1 MYDDSWYSFVPEVAK
16 KASTAAQGPGHRRKE
31 SLLQQSNAL
40 DEIFEEIED
49 RNTPPEAEV
58 LRRAKSYSD
67 FYHVVRAQLA
77 KDEQHKRRRR
87 KKEKTWDAL
96 DIATDV
102 AESKTGPRPVHR
114 QYEGELLEASQQEYL
129 LYKDQLTLTE
139 RHLDMLIDDTNQAL
153 KLLTTLSE
161 SFQSVEAQTSSFQ
174 SQCEDLLSE
183 QHRLEKLADEV
194 GTDLHFYAYLDNVS
208 RRLNAPGAGRLVDD
222 ESFGEILRNLDSC
235 IGFMSKH
242 TTYRDAESY
251 LARYEALLT
260 KALHLL
266 EVGFTNRL
274 ESISSEIASQ
284 IVGTKSEATRHALAY
299 GRFEEM
305 ILDSYSL
312 IPNIHKVI
320 NSVYDEYGLPI
331 TGVAKDIYS
340 NTTSNLFSSYLAVR
354 DRDLKPIVQHDQ
366 GEFKKEIKDLSV
378 ETASRNYIKQS
389 FERAFNEANLFAKI
403 FGLDLQWSS
412 DPESAYGVLKSNQ
425 RSLVNPANLVQLAA
439 NLNAALQTADLDTIC
454 SVVGWLTNEYLVL
467 DYDEEESPFA
477 RQCRE
482 LSARLLTEHLWVFTD
497 NTFEA
502 EITKTIAKATVKDE
516 SLTIGPVV
524 GGVSSSNAFP
534 PVKQALKLLAKYDQA
549 MPKER
554 SQKNSQVIFKIVRE
568 TIQILQRAE
577 ARIKSIKAGT
587 DADLFM
593 VKNLLIIKNELV
605 SLEIGDIRG
614 DTAAM
619 QHFGHIWDN
628 LSPQNWMGFVSNIIG
643 GSLWSR
649 GATAGAATVTAK
661 TLTVEDMSEQLD
673 ELLRQSIVAF
683 TQRWGGLTNDA
694 RARKPGVKP
703 IGKVEKEL
711 DEVLLR
717 AFSNQPEVI
726 AKLKEAIEINA
737 QAQEKA
743 QEEKKGIRSGTL
755 SVKAISKHRC
765 WGAARGQRQPGRSQ
779 QLPRSACRLMNRLQ
793 SADDGRELH
802 KFLAILVFAGCRI
815 EAARNFTEKLAAVP
829 EWPPP
834 EDCEISR
841 RVCLLPADRQSLTE
855 FFDGDEATADKFYGS
870 QALFCTVVLRQREET
885 TIQDGD
891 TQRLPYVE
899 EELLG
904 SGSFGRVYKV
914 KIAKGHFE
922 DRRRNDNRERWV
934 ARKDYIVRSSSDS
947 DVESREEGEIMKM
960 ILSLSKTCE
969 NIMENLGTLN
979 IEYPT
984 GASPAP
990 YSLFMP
996 LAVCDLGAYMK
1007 KDGSNA
1013 PKTAINRA
1021 GFIRSAIGLANGLK
1035 FLHEEMQ
1042 TPGLDRIVCYHM
1054 DLKPSNVLIFRESGN
1069 GDGTGPRYI
1078 WKLSDFGM
1086 SRVKIRHHTSRE
1098 EEKDIAKWF
1107 TKRRDMQQRAMSG
1120 TQNRR
1125 GQGTYLPPE
1134 SFREGKVMNTRSD
1147 VWSLG
1152 CILSVLFVYLEGGK
1166 SAIDNYETNRLK
1178 NRRGID
1184 ASYDVF
1190 FHVKSFGR
1198 TSVHSAVKNV
1208 HKQLIHKAAARS
1220 VKEHHAVRSML
1231 SFLGSKVLKINQNK
1245 RCSAKEVENML
1256 RRTLDAYEEI
1266 DRLESSSES
1275 LRPPKS
1281 SMEQIVQRWRI
1292 PRDNSDV
1299 FKGCKVSPD
1308 GSMIAYWSDSK
1319 ISLFAPSSAEN
1330 ADGEFL
1336 KCYIFDLG
1344 QGATADSSPQNH
1356 WHIRLPTVPE
1366 VYIMAMSTDQQNL
1379 VFVVENQEDESLSG
1393 SIFHVRIEDLI
1404 EMGSISEGYEIE
1416 QCGRNLLGR
1425 FIALDWPAEDVMSLS
1440 LTSQGRCYA
1449 AIRPYLR
1456 NDDIHHIPVVSYSLT
1471 TRDIE
1476 EVSIE
1481 PRSQESNGSS
1491 LFTTFAGLH
1500 QQATCIIV
1508 SRETRL
1514 FTVDLLANSS
1524 NSPTRRSRY
1533 PNNIEGYRILR
1544 VMVNQ
1549 NNDAIFALGIKR
1561 DGGRIRLLE
1570 IVIPEMGRPVSVRE
1584 LAQLP
1589 SLSEDD
1595 EFTGNIVGDDGSRH
1609 ILVTALVGPSRHAVF
1624 EINLPGSHA
1633 TSAGPGSST

>member
-1 MYDDSWYSFVPEVAK
+1 MSSHEYLDLCHEVHNLFLGHLKRKNSESLRFATRETPK
-16 KASTAAQGPGHRRKE
+16 SVLSPHYLRLFFRSLIGGETARGHRF
-31 SLLQQSNAL
+31 S
-40 DEIFEEIED
+40 ITED
-49 RNTPPEAEV
+49 Q
-58 LRRAKSYSD
+58 
-67 FYHVVRAQLA
+67 F
-77 KDEQHKRRRR
+77 
-87 KKEKTWDAL
+87 
-96 DIATDV
+96 
-102 AESKTGPRPVHR
+102 
-114 QYEGELLEASQQEYL
+114 
-129 LYKDQLTLTE
+129 
-139 RHLDMLIDDTNQAL
+139 
-153 KLLTTLSE
+153 
-161 SFQSVEAQTSSFQ
+161 VE
-174 SQCEDLLSE
+174 
-183 QHRLEKLADEV
+183 
-194 GTDLHFYAYLDNVS
+194 NV
-208 RRLNAPGAGRLVDD
+208 
-222 ESFGEILRNLDSC
+222 
-235 IGFMSKH
+235 
-242 TTYRDAESY
+242 
-251 LARYEALLT
+251 
-260 KALHLL
+260 
-266 EVGFTNRL
+266 
-274 ESISSEIASQ
+274 Q
-284 IVGTKSEATRHALAY
+284 
-299 GRFEEM
+299 
-305 ILDSYSL
+305 
-312 IPNIHKVI
+312 
-320 NSVYDEYGLPI
+320 
-331 TGVAKDIYS
+331 
-340 NTTSNLFSSYLAVR
+340 
-354 DRDLKPIVQHDQ
+354 
-366 GEFKKEIKDLSV
+366 
-378 ETASRNYIKQS
+378 
-389 FERAFNEANLFAKI
+389 
-403 FGLDLQWSS
+403 
-412 DPESAYGVLKSNQ
+412 
-425 RSLVNPANLVQLAA
+425 
-439 NLNAALQTADLDTIC
+439 
-454 SVVGWLTNEYLVL
+454 
-467 DYDEEESPFA
+467 
-477 RQCRE
+477 
-482 LSARLLTEHLWVFTD
+482 
-497 NTFEA
+497 
-502 EITKTIAKATVKDE
+502 
-516 SLTIGPVV
+516 
-524 GGVSSSNAFP
+524 
-534 PVKQALKLLAKYDQA
+534 
-549 MPKER
+549 
-554 SQKNSQVIFKIVRE
+554 
-568 TIQILQRAE
+568 
-577 ARIKSIKAGT
+577 
-587 DADLFM
+587 
-593 VKNLLIIKNELV
+593 
-605 SLEIGDIRG
+605 
-614 DTAAM
+614 
-619 QHFGHIWDN
+619 
-628 LSPQNWMGFVSNIIG
+628 
-643 GSLWSR
+643 
-649 GATAGAATVTAK
+649 
-661 TLTVEDMSEQLD
+661 
-673 ELLRQSIVAF
+673 
-683 TQRWGGLTNDA
+683 
-694 RARKPGVKP
+694 
-703 IGKVEKEL
+703 
-711 DEVLLR
+711 
-717 AFSNQPEVI
+717 
-726 AKLKEAIEINA
+726 
-737 QAQEKA
+737 
-743 QEEKKGIRSGTL
+743 
-755 SVKAISKHRC
+755 
-765 WGAARGQRQPGRSQ
+765 
-779 QLPRSACRLMNRLQ
+779 
-793 SADDGRELH
+793 GRELH

-815 EAARNFTEKLAAVP
+815 EAARNFTEKLAAIP

-841 RVCLLPADRQSLTE
+841 RVCSLPADRQSLTE

-947 DVESREEGEIMKM
+947 DIESREEGEIMKM
-960 ILSLSKTCE
+960 ILNLSKTCE

-1013 PKTAINRA
+1013 PKSAINRA

-1042 TPGLDRIVCYHM
+1042 TPSLDRIVCYHM

-1107 TKRRDMQQRAMSG
+1107 TKRRDMQQRTMSG

-1231 SFLGSKVLKINQNK
+1231 NFLGSKVLKINQNK

-1256 RRTLDAYEEI
+1256 RRALDAYEEI

-1281 SMEQIVQRWRI
+1281 SMEQIVQRLRI

-1308 GSMIAYWSDSK
+1308 GTMIAYWSDSK
-1319 ISLFAPSSAEN
+1319 ISLFATSSIDN
-1330 ADGEFL
+1330 ADEEFL
-1336 KCYIFDLG
+1336 KVLGDHSLESLGSTSRFWKAVCLTNRYLIATTTGNIFNCYIFDLR
-1344 QGATADSSPQNH
+1344 QGAAADSSPHNH

-1416 QCGRNLLGR
+1416 QSGRNLLGR

-1440 LTSQGRCYA
+1440 LTSQNRCYA

-1456 NDDIHHIPVVSYSLT
+1456 TDDIYHMPVVSYSLT
-1471 TRDIE
+1471 TREVE
-1476 EVSIE
+1476 EVFIE
-1481 PRSQESNGSS
+1481 PRPISSRKSQDSNTSS

-1500 QQATCIIV
+1500 QQAACIIV

-1514 FTVDLLANSS
+1514 FIVDLLANPSG
-1524 NSPTRRSRY
+1524 SPTRRSRY
-1533 PNNIEGYRILR
+1533 PRNIEEYRLLR
-1544 VMVNQ
+1544 VVVDQ
-1549 NNDAIFALGIKR
+1549 NDDTTFALGTKR

-1570 IVIPEMGRPVSVRE
+1570 ITIPETRHSVTVRE

-1589 SLSEDD
+1589 SLSEND
-1595 EFTGNIVGDDGSRH
+1595 EFTGTIVGDGGNRH

-1624 EINLPGSHA
+1624 KIGLPGRHA
-1633 TSAGPGSST
+1633 TSADPGPHT

>member
-1 MYDDSWYSFVPEVAK
+1 MSSHEYLDLCHEIHNLFL
-16 KASTAAQGPGHRRKE
+16 GHLKRKNSE
-31 SLLQQSNAL
+31 SLR
-40 DEIFEEIED
+40 F
-49 RNTPPEAEV
+49 
-58 LRRAKSYSD
+58 
-67 FYHVVRAQLA
+67 
-77 KDEQHKRRRR
+77 
-87 KKEKTWDAL
+87 
-96 DIATDV
+96 
-102 AESKTGPRPVHR
+102 
-114 QYEGELLEASQQEYL
+114 
-129 LYKDQLTLTE
+129 
-139 RHLDMLIDDTNQAL
+139 
-153 KLLTTLSE
+153 
-161 SFQSVEAQTSSFQ
+161 
-174 SQCEDLLSE
+174 
-183 QHRLEKLADEV
+183 
-194 GTDLHFYAYLDNVS
+194 
-208 RRLNAPGAGRLVDD
+208 
-222 ESFGEILRNLDSC
+222 
-235 IGFMSKH
+235 
-242 TTYRDAESY
+242 
-251 LARYEALLT
+251 
-260 KALHLL
+260 
-266 EVGFTNRL
+266 
-274 ESISSEIASQ
+274 
-284 IVGTKSEATRHALAY
+284 ATRETPKSVLSPHYL
-299 GRFEEM
+299 RLFFR
-305 ILDSYSL
+305 SL
-312 IPNIHKVI
+312 IGGETPKGRRF
-320 NSVYDEYGLPI
+320 SI
-331 TGVAKDIYS
+331 TEDQFVE
-340 NTTSNLFSSYLAVR
+340 N
-354 DRDLKPIVQHDQ
+354 VQ
-366 GEFKKEIKDLSV
+366 V
-378 ETASRNYIKQS
+378 
-389 FERAFNEANLFAKI
+389 
-403 FGLDLQWSS
+403 
-412 DPESAYGVLKSNQ
+412 
-425 RSLVNPANLVQLAA
+425 
-439 NLNAALQTADLDTIC
+439 
-454 SVVGWLTNEYLVL
+454 
-467 DYDEEESPFA
+467 
-477 RQCRE
+477 
-482 LSARLLTEHLWVFTD
+482 
-497 NTFEA
+497 
-502 EITKTIAKATVKDE
+502 
-516 SLTIGPVV
+516 
-524 GGVSSSNAFP
+524 
-534 PVKQALKLLAKYDQA
+534 
-549 MPKER
+549 
-554 SQKNSQVIFKIVRE
+554 
-568 TIQILQRAE
+568 
-577 ARIKSIKAGT
+577 
-587 DADLFM
+587 
-593 VKNLLIIKNELV
+593 
-605 SLEIGDIRG
+605 
-614 DTAAM
+614 
-619 QHFGHIWDN
+619 
-628 LSPQNWMGFVSNIIG
+628 
-643 GSLWSR
+643 
-649 GATAGAATVTAK
+649 
-661 TLTVEDMSEQLD
+661 
-673 ELLRQSIVAF
+673 
-683 TQRWGGLTNDA
+683 
-694 RARKPGVKP
+694 
-703 IGKVEKEL
+703 
-711 DEVLLR
+711 
-717 AFSNQPEVI
+717 
-726 AKLKEAIEINA
+726 
-737 QAQEKA
+737 
-743 QEEKKGIRSGTL
+743 
-755 SVKAISKHRC
+755 
-765 WGAARGQRQPGRSQ
+765 
-779 QLPRSACRLMNRLQ
+779 
-793 SADDGRELH
+793 RELH
-802 KFLAILVFAGCRI
+802 KFLATLVFAGCRI
-815 EAARNFTEKLAAVP
+815 EAARNFTEKLAAIR

-841 RVCLLPADRQSLTE
+841 RVCSLPADRQSLTE

-947 DVESREEGEIMKM
+947 DIESREEGEIMKM
-960 ILSLSKTCE
+960 ILNLSKTCE

-1013 PKTAINRA
+1013 SKTAINRA

-1042 TPGLDRIVCYHM
+1042 TPSLDRIVCYHM

-1107 TKRRDMQQRAMSG
+1107 TKRRDMQQRTMSG

-1231 SFLGSKVLKINQNK
+1231 NFLGSKVLKINQNK

-1256 RRTLDAYEEI
+1256 RRTLGAYEEI

-1308 GSMIAYWSDSK
+1308 GNLIAYWSDSK
-1319 ISLFAPSSAEN
+1319 ISLFAPSSSEN
-1330 ADGEFL
+1330 ADGELL
-1336 KCYIFDLG
+1336 KVLGDHSLESLGSTSRFWKAVCLTNRYLIATTTGNIFNCYIFDLG
-1344 QGATADSSPQNH
+1344 QGDAADSSLQNH
-1356 WHIRLPTVPE
+1356 WHIRLPIVPE

-1393 SIFHVRIEDLI
+1393 SIFHVQIEDLI
-1404 EMGSISEGYEIE
+1404 AMGSISEGYEIE
-1416 QCGRNLLGR
+1416 QSGRKLLGR

-1440 LTSQGRCYA
+1440 LTEHNRCYA

-1456 NDDIHHIPVVSYSLT
+1456 TDDIYHMPVVSYSLT
-1471 TRDIE
+1471 TREVE
-1476 EVSIE
+1476 EVFIE
-1481 PRSQESNGSS
+1481 PRPISSRKSQESNSAS

-1500 QQATCIIV
+1500 QQAACIIV
-1508 SRETRL
+1508 SREIRL
-1514 FTVDLLANSS
+1514 FIVDLLANSS
-1524 NSPTRRSRY
+1524 GSPMRRSRY
-1533 PNNIEGYRILR
+1533 PKTIEEYRLLR
-1544 VMVNQ
+1544 VMVDQ
-1549 NNDAIFALGIKR
+1549 NDDTTFALGIKR
-1561 DGGRIRLLE
+1561 DGGRIRLLA
-1570 IVIPEMGRPVSVRE
+1570 ITIPETGHSVAVRE

-1589 SLSEDD
+1589 SLSEND
-1595 EFTGNIVGDDGSRH
+1595 EFTGTIVGDSGNRH

-1624 EINLPGSHA
+1624 NINLPSRHA
-1633 TSAGPGSST
+1633 TSAGPGPST